1 MDSTLGPVSGYPNLR
16 VRLAAFW
23 AKQWP
28 RYLLLAGL
36 GLLVRLPAVQ
46 GPPIWDDVFLT
57 RDNPFIKSPLLA
69 LEAFRH
75 YLFLDS
81 YTGHYRPVQNLSYMV
96 DYFFWNTDAAGFH
109 LSNIFLHVGA
119 GL

>member
-1 MDSTLGPVSGYPNLR
+1 M
-16 VRLAAFW
+16 AALFFS
-23 AKQWP
+23 
-28 RYLLLAGL
+28 RSH
-36 GLLVRLPAVQ
+36 RLPRPLARESRDRS
-46 GPPIWDDVFLT
+46 IWDDVFLA

-96 DYFFWNTDAAGFH
+96 DYFFWNTDPVGFH

-119 GL
+119 GLLLYRLLSTAFSL